1 MENDIFE
8 IFKISCIT
16 WLSAQGFSLG
26 LDLARSPPL
35 RWKKSKFY
43 HFFKFNLLLGVGGF
57 LQTIQI
63 CYCLLSTCYLFFIHL
78 IFVFLLTCYLVF
90 TNLLLFCFTCYLFFI
105 HLLLF
110 DFHLLLFIFHLFL
123 FLFTCYCLFIHLF
136 LFLFT
141 CYCLFIHLLL
151 LTISSTRVSPP
162 SSSTSWQYLSG
173 LTWNNEIT
181 IFQMDH
187 LTQKLF

>member
-43 HFFKFNLLLGVGGF
+43 HLFKFNLLLGVGGV

-63 CYCLLSTCYLFFIHL
+63 CYCLLSTWYLFSYSPVIW
-78 IFVFLLTCYLVF
+78 FLFTCYCF
-90 TNLLLFCFTCYLFFI
+90 WFTCYLFFI

-110 DFHLLLFIFHLFL
+110 IFHLLLFIF
-123 FLFTCYCLFIHLF
+123 HLF

-173 LTWNNEIT
+173 LTWKNEIT

>member
-1 MENDIFE
+1 MEKENDIFG

-63 CYCLLSTCYLFFIHL
+63 CYCLLSTWY
-78 IFVFLLTCYLVF
+78 FLYSPVIWF
-90 TNLLLFCFTCYLFFI
+90 W
-105 HLLLF
+105 
-110 DFHLLLFIFHLFL
+110 
-123 FLFTCYCLFIHLF
+123 FTCYCFYSPVICFYSPAIVYFLPVIVYFSPVLVFIHRLLFI
-136 LFLFT
+136 
-141 CYCLFIHLLL
+141 YSPVIVDDLLNKGKSSL
-151 LTISSTRVSPP
+151 VLNQLTILIRAHLKQWNHNLSNGSPD
-162 SSSTSWQYLSG
+162 TEAFLEWKWKWQ
-173 LTWNNEIT
+173 
-181 IFQMDH
+181 
-187 LTQKLF
+187 

>member
-8 IFKISCIT
+8 IFQISCIT

-63 CYCLLSTCYLFFIHL
+63 CYCLLSTWYLFSYSPVIWFW
-78 IFVFLLTCYLVF
+78 
-90 TNLLLFCFTCYLFFI
+90 FTCYFFDSPVI
-105 HLLLF
+105 C
-110 DFHLLLFIFHLFL
+110 
-123 FLFTCYCLFIHLF
+123 FLFTCYCLFFTCYCLF
-136 LFLFT
+136 FTCSCLFFT

-173 LTWNNEIT
+173 LTWNHN
-181 IFQMDH
+181 
-187 LTQKLF
+187 LSNGSQKLF

>member
-43 HFFKFNLLLGVGGF
+43 HFFKFNLLLGVGGIF
-57 LQTIQI
+57 QTIQI
-63 CYCLLSTCYLFFIHL
+63 CYCLLSTWYLFSYSPVIWFW
-78 IFVFLLTCYLVF
+78 
-90 TNLLLFCFTCYLFFI
+90 FTCYLFFI

-110 DFHLLLFIFHLFL
+110 IFHLLLFIF
-123 FLFTCYCLFIHLF
+123 HLF

-173 LTWNNEIT
+173 LTWKNEIT

-187 LTQKLF
+187 KSFSRMKVKVTSI